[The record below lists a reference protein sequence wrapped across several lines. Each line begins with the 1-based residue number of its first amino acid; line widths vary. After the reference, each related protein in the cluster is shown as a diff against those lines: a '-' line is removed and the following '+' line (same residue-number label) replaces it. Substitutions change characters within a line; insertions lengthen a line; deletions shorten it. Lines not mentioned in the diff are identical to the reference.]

1 MLLGGIDAVQVLGTI
16 QARNDAIRQDF
27 LLRNRLL
34 NQIRSDIY
42 LSGTFVR
49 DYLLEPDPHKAEP
62 HRDSLRQIR
71 QSMEGAIGEYES
83 LLSKRERNPFQP
95 LERQLN
101 EYWQMLEPVML
112 WNSEKRRESGY
123 TFVRDEVYSRRA
135 AMLNIADQAGA
146 LNEQQLNARDAEV
159 GQLFSEFRKRLTAT
173 LLVMLCLGT
182 SLALYSII
190 RLLKLEAESNQRF
203 EEIAKARSEMKELSA
218 RLVLAQEDERRN
230 ISRELHD
237 EVGQTLTA
245 LLVGMGNFSS
255 ALPQPMAPALETQM
269 EGLRGLAQSA
279 VRSVRSMALLLRPSM
294 LDDLGLLPAL
304 QWQAREMSKRSGV
317 IVDVASD
324 SVPDDLADVYKTAVY
339 RVVQEALHNCEQHAG
354 ARQIRVA
361 VRRQDDSLV
370 LSIQDDGR
378 GFDTETNRGMGLIG
392 MQERIATLGGAVSID
407 SEVGRGTLILVRLP
421 YQAAEHPI
429 VSATP

>member
-1 MLLGGIDAVQVLGTI
+1 MLLGGADAVQILRMI

-27 LLRNRLL
+27 LLRNRFL

-71 QSMEGAIGEYES
+71 HSMEDAIREYKR
-83 LLSKRERNPFQP
+83 LLSAREGNPFQP

-101 EYWQMLEPVML
+101 EYWQVLEPVML
-112 WNSEKRRESGY
+112 WNTEKRLQSGY
-123 TFVRDEVYSRRA
+123 AFLRDEVYTRRT

-159 GQLFSEFRKRLTAT
+159 GQLFSDFRKRLTAT
-173 LLVMLCLGT
+173 LLVMLCLGV
-182 SLALYSII
+182 SLALYSTV
-190 RLLKLEAESNQRF
+190 RLLKLEAESTQRF
-203 EEIAKARSEMKELSA
+203 EEIAKARGEMKELSA
-218 RLVLAQEDERRN
+218 RLVQAQEDERRS

-237 EVGQTLTA
+237 EIGQTLTA
-245 LLVGMGNFSS
+245 LLVGLGNFAA
-255 ALPQPMAPALETQM
+255 ALPQPITSPLKAQM

-304 QWQAREMSKRSGV
+304 QWQAREMSKRTGV
-317 IVDVASD
+317 IADVASD
-324 SVPDDLADVYKTAVY
+324 GVPHNLSDIYKTAIY
-339 RVVQEALHNCEQHAG
+339 RVVQEALHNCEQHAM

-361 VRRQDDSLV
+361 VRRQEDSLV
-370 LSIQDDGR
+370 ISIQDDGK
-378 GFDTETNRGMGLIG
+378 GFQAETNRGMGLLG
-392 MQERIATLGGAVSID
+392 MQERIASLGGAVSID

-421 YQAAEHPI
+421 YQTSELP
-429 VSATP
+429 VGNATA